1 MQKRSVIWFTLTM
14 SVLLILAVACGP
26 ATATS
31 NPIAGVTHKEYP
43 TINRGRSAWGAD
55 SEVPPGE
62 NIYVLDGYTSL
73 GANSIG
79 GQQIVAFHP
88 GSTNPTTLVTLPT
101 GLTSQDHQRLY
112 TATARDGQT
121 TISIINTQTGAT
133 MHSFVIAGTYSIA
146 EQDFA
151 NSVSSPDGRWLALR
165 QSGWANNRTTI
176 ALVDTQAR
184 KLVKTVQL
192 NGNLSLDAISP
203 QAGIIYLLQYLND
216 GSNHY
221 YVKAYDTRANQLL
234 PTIIADKGELNDPRM
249 VGTAL
254 TRKVSADGEFAYTLY
269 IDATRNI
276 AFVHILPLA
285 DKPEPGGSNELP
297 VPQFARCIDL
307 PTGKSA
313 DLLRYYTLALSPDG
327 STLYAANGAL
337 GTITAIGLNN
347 DEYNVIT
354 INISGQNTFNPGHVS
369 MTISD
374 TTRMLYNGA
383 VVSHDGSTIYFTG
396 VRGIWAIDTNNLG
409 VKGHYLTQ
417 DALTGVG
424 FSVDGRTLYAVDPA
438 HGITLLD
445 AATGEAQQTIS
456 GLAHAPWGIEWVTN

>member
-1 MQKRSVIWFTLTM
+1 MQKQSIIWLTLTL

-31 NPIAGVTHKEYP
+31 NPTTGVTHPVTTIP
-43 TINRGRSAWGAD
+43 T
-55 SEVPPGE
+55 GE

-73 GANSIG
+73 GASSIG
-79 GQQIVAFHP
+79 EQQIVAFHP
-88 GSTNPTTLVTLPT
+88 GSANPTTLVTLPT
-101 GLTSQDHQRLY
+101 GLTSQNHQRLY
-112 TATARDGQT
+112 TAIAKDGWT
-121 TISIINTQTGAT
+121 TISIVNTQTGAT

-176 ALVDTQAR
+176 ALVDTQAG
-184 KLVKTVQL
+184 KLAKTIQL
-192 NGNLSLDAISP
+192 NGAFSLDAISP
-203 QAGIIYLLQYLND
+203 QAGIIYLLQYLNN

-254 TRKVSADGEFAYTLY
+254 TRQVSDDGEFAYTLY

-347 DEYNVIT
+347 DEYNVIA
-354 INISGQNTFNPGHVS
+354 INISGQNTFNPGQVS

-374 TTRMLYNGA
+374 TTRTLYNGA
-383 VVSHDGSTIYFTG
+383 VVSHDGSTLYFTG
-396 VRGIWAIDTNNLG
+396 VRGIWAVDTHNLG

-417 DALTGVG
+417 DALTGIG
-424 FSVDGRTLYAVDPA
+424 FSVDGRILYAVDPT

-456 GLAHAPWGIEWVTN
+456 GPAHAPWGIEWVIN

>member
-1 MQKRSVIWFTLTM
+1 MLSQEQRRRNAMQKQSVIWLTLTL

-31 NPIAGVTHKEYP
+31 NPTTRVTHP
-43 TINRGRSAWGAD
+43 VAT
-55 SEVPPGE
+55 VPAGE

-73 GANSIG
+73 GGNSQG
-79 GQQIVAFHP
+79 GRQIVALHP
-88 GSTNPTTLVTLPT
+88 GSANPATLVTLPT

-112 TATARDGQT
+112 TATAKDGRT
-121 TISIINTQTGAT
+121 TIAIVNTQTGAT
-133 MHSFVIAGTYSIA
+133 MHSFVITGTYSIA

-176 ALVDTQAR
+176 ALVDTRAG
-184 KLVKTVQL
+184 KLVKTIQL
-192 NGNLSLDAISP
+192 NGTFSLDAISP

-221 YVKAYDTRANQLL
+221 YVKAYDMRANQLL

-254 TRKVSADGEFAYTLY
+254 TRQVPADGEFAYTLY

-347 DEYNVIT
+347 DEYNVIA
-354 INISGQNTFNPGHVS
+354 INISSQNTFNPGHVS
-369 MTISD
+369 MTNSD

-383 VVSHDGSTIYFTG
+383 VVSHDGSTLYFTG
-396 VRGIWAIDTNNLG
+396 VRGIWAVDTNNLG
-409 VKGHYLTQ
+409 VKGHYLAQ

-424 FSVDGRTLYAVDPA
+424 FSADGRILYAVDPA

-456 GLAHAPWGIEWVTN
+456 GPAHAPWGIEWVSD